1 MGVNGDRARFV
12 LAVWVL
18 RGYDFSMPRIA
29 RAILAGYP
37 NKTGSVPINCTLK
50 AYDDGSDV
58 KQWHDKVVR

>member
-1 MGVNGDRARFV
+1 MGLIKTIVNADRARFV

-37 NKTGSVPINCTLK
+37 NKTGSVSII
-50 AYDDGSDV
+50 
-58 KQWHDKVVR
+58 